1 MSIPNRLSA
10 RLFLNP
16 LIGVAFLHGDARA
29 AVPAGLELTSPTGEK
44 FRTTEAVKFVGSDGP
59 VEIPLERDGF
69 RDQVREALKR
79 FSRIQFARDAV
90 ISQVST
96 RFHESDLLD
105 RYRFASIGP
114 VPYKRYMALSF
125 VDDAFD
131 DVIPTGSPAVA
142 EKLPA
147 WEANAR
153 VVLAG
158 AKRWALKRWVRS

>member
-1 MSIPNRLSA
+1 MSTPSRLVAHLLLS
-10 RLFLNP
+10 P
-16 LIGVAFLHGDARA
+16 LVGIAFLHGRPG
-29 AVPAGLELTSPTGEK
+29 AVAPAGLELTSPTGEK
-44 FRTTEAVKFVGSDGP
+44 FRTTEAVKFVGNDGP
-59 VEIPLERDGF
+59 VEIPLERDSF
-69 RDQVREALKR
+69 RDQVHEALKL
-79 FSRIQFARDAV
+79 FSRVQFAREAV
-90 ISQVST
+90 ISRVST
-96 RFHESDLLD
+96 QRHESDLLD

-158 AKRWALKRWVRS
+158 AKRWALKRWGRS